1 MIIKEELL
9 KLNDF
14 INDIYGKKIRLSDIL
29 KQYPFSPEEINFL
42 KSELIETILNNIDF
56 ALQCKFVSSSNKIRL
71 YKIICRRYGLFGREK
86 STLREIAIDM
96 QISHERVRQL
106 EEKAIRYLKPN
117 KRGDF
122 LSMAI
127 IISACKALNIDASEK
142 LAIEDMEDRKR

>member
-29 KQYPFSPEEINFL
+29 KQYPFSVEEINFL
-42 KSELIETILNNIDF
+42 KSERIETLLNNIDF
-56 ALQCKFVSSSNKIRL
+56 ALQCKFVSASNKIRL

-127 IISACKALNIDASEK
+127 VISACKVLNIDASEK
-142 LAIEDMEDRKR
+142 LTIEDYISQ